1 MAGPF
6 FGPSSLQWQAWPCQC
21 QRWCS
26 PQSAGWCAVVDTA
39 LTHPDRHYREGAAEL
54 LLGDGFFREDSRPAR
69 DCSVLLA
76 WHQATVSQRME
87 PLHWLDLMAGC
98 GIRALRWG
106 LEASQACCH
115 PPQIS
120 VNDADGDRLPLLQHN
135 LRPVAGACCSNRSA
149 EQLLSHAHAKGQ
161 FYDLIDLDGF
171 GQPGGLIQPALQTLA
186 FDGILVLASTDGRSP
201 TGHDRRGA
209 IRHFGSSAR
218 AHPSSWEVALRQQ
231 LGLVARQAW
240 MLGRGVQPLLSF
252 SDGRTFRLAIRLTR
266 TLQNRQE
273 ALLGLLARCDACG
286 AQVNQPLLRLRDWPA
301 CHCPK
306 GEGHWLI
313 SGPLWLGPLQDLE
326 LLAELRGSPVPL
338 AQATRRLLDRL
349 QADPGEPATVWST
362 AELAR
367 RSGQATPSLQALV
380 MALRDA
386 GHQAWSSGLMPG
398 QVRTDANLPELLQT
412 CARLQGEGL

>member
-1 MAGPF
+1 M
-6 FGPSSLQWQAWPCQC
+6 
-21 QRWCS
+21 
-26 PQSAGWCAVVDTA
+26 VDTA
-39 LTHPDRHYREGAAEL
+39 LTHPDLHYREGEAEL
-54 LLGDGFFREDSRPAR
+54 MLGSGFFREDSRPAR

-76 WHQATVSQRME
+76 WHQATVTKRME

-115 PPQIS
+115 PPRIA

-135 LRPVAGACCSNRSA
+135 LSRVAGACCSNRSA
-149 EQLLSHAHAKGQ
+149 EQLLSHAHATGQ

-171 GQPGGLIQPALQTLA
+171 GQPGALIQPALQTLA
-186 FDGILVLASTDGRSP
+186 FNGILVLASTDGRSP
-201 TGHDRRGA
+201 TGHDRVGA
-209 IRHFGSSAR
+209 VRRFGSAAR

-266 TLQNRQE
+266 TLQNQQE
-273 ALLGLLARCDACG
+273 SFLGLLARCEACG
-286 AQVNQPLLRLRDWPA
+286 AQVSQSLLRLRDWPS
-301 CHCPK
+301 CHCPT

-313 SGPLWLGPLQDLE
+313 SGPLWLGPLQDLA

-349 QADPGEPATVWST
+349 RADSGEPVTVWST

-367 RSGQATPSLQALV
+367 RSGTDTLPLQSLV
-380 MALRDA
+380 TALRHA
-386 GHQAWSSGLMPG
+386 GHQASSSAVMPG

-412 CARLQGEGL
+412 CARLQGEGS

>member
-6 FGPSSLQWQAWPCQC
+6 SGPSSLQWQAWPCQS

-76 WHQATVSQRME
+76 WHQAAVSQRME

-115 PPQIS
+115 PPQITA
-120 VNDADGDRLPLLQHN
+120 NDADGDRLPLLQHN

-149 EQLLSHAHAKGQ
+149 ELLLSHAHAKGQ
-161 FYDLIDLDGF
+161 LYDLIDLDAF
-171 GQPGGLIQPALQTLA
+171 GQPGALIQPALQTLA
-186 FDGILVLASTDGRSP
+186 YDGILVLASTDGRSP

-209 IRHFGSSAR
+209 IRHLGSAAR

-266 TLQNRQE
+266 TLQNQQE
-273 ALLGLLARCDACG
+273 ALLGLLARCEACG
-286 AQVNQPLLRLRDWPA
+286 AQVSQPLLRLRGWPA

-349 QADPGEPATVWST
+349 QADPGDPATVWST

-367 RSGQATPSLQALV
+367 RSRKATPSLQALV

-398 QVRTDANLPELLQT
+398 QVRTDADLPELLQT